1 MDAIKLKRAL
11 KRGEHVFGFMS
22 SAMASARWA
31 GSLRGSTADY
41 CIIDSEHGSRDRT
54 EIQTLVRMLR
64 ASDVTPIVRIP
75 VPKAEYVAMALD
87 AGTAGILAPYC
98 ETVEQVEEVVATG
111 KWHPL
116 KGEYLTRAVRDN
128 VFPSAETKKYLQRRH
143 RESLVVI
150 GIESEPAYENLESIL
165 EVGGIDGV
173 FVGPNDMSTSLG
185 IPDDYSNPKYRK
197 VVKDIIKRCEAR
209 GIPVMVHQQTV
220 DTSAAAI
227 KLGSRFVLHATDAGM
242 LQRAVAGELN
252 ELRKVAGKSAGKLR
266 NTVDVV

>member
-173 FVGPNDMSTSLG
+173 VGS
-185 IPDDYSNPKYRK
+185 
-197 VVKDIIKRCEAR
+197 
-209 GIPVMVHQQTV
+209 MVSSH
-220 DTSAAAI
+220 S
-227 KLGSRFVLHATDAGM
+227 
-242 LQRAVAGELN
+242 
-252 ELRKVAGKSAGKLR
+252 
-266 NTVDVV
+266 